1 MLKYKLIVSPA
12 AKSDIKDI
20 YQSGIRQ
27 WGQVQSDQYLDTIK
41 DILWKLTEQP
51 EMGIARPELLSNTRS
66 LAIKRHIIFYRIAA
80 DCVEVLRI
88 LHGRQDPQRQF

>member
-12 AKSDIKDI
+12 AKSDLKDI

-27 WGQVQSDQYLDTIK
+27 WGLAQSDKYLESIK
-41 DILWKLTEQP
+41 DILWNLTEHP
-51 EMGIARPELLSNTRS
+51 EIGTVRPELLPNTRGLTINS
-66 LAIKRHIIFYRIAA
+66 HILFYRTTA
-80 DCVEVLRI
+80 DCVEILRV